1 MLGILRHRS
10 PPAKSY
16 AFHYE
21 DVLGTSFEL
30 QVVATHPDAA
40 QTAEAGVLAE
50 VDRLDR
56 ILSGY
61 SPTSELAKWQAT
73 HGVDVPVSREL
84 ADVLEAAEDWREWTG
99 GAFNASA
106 VSLLELPD
114 GASSETGVS
123 DRLREMDEPLWTVD
137 RAAGAAC
144 RHTHLPVSLDALAKG
159 YIVDRAAAC
168 ARAISGVT
176 QVLVNIGGDLRHH
189 GTQALSVAITDPRA
203 PAENAPPIAV
213 VKLREEALAT
223 SGGCRRSVA
232 MAGRTGSHIIDPRG
246 GRAAEHVMS
255 ASVIA
260 RDCAEAD
267 ALSTA
272 FSVLAPEESVALSDS
287 LAGVGCL
294 VVREDG
300 TTTTNA
306 EWRAHAAA

>member
-1 MLGILRHRS
+1 MLGILRHRP
-10 PPAKSY
+10 PPAQSY

-30 QVVATHPDAA
+30 QVVATHPDVA
-40 QTAEAGVLAE
+40 QSAEAAVLAE

-61 SPTSELAKWQAT
+61 SATSELAKWQET
-73 HGVDVPVSREL
+73 HGVDVPVSTEL

-106 VSLLELPD
+106 VSLLDLPD
-114 GASSETGVS
+114 DTSSATGVS

-144 RHTHLPVSLDALAKG
+144 RRTNLAVSLDALAKG
-159 YIVDRAAAC
+159 YIIDRAAAC

-176 QVLVNIGGDLRHH
+176 EVLVNIGGDLRHH
-189 GTQALSVAITDPRA
+189 GTRALDVAVTDPRA

-213 VKLREEALAT
+213 VKLRGEALAT
-223 SGGCRRSVA
+223 SGGYRRSV
-232 MAGRTGSHIIDPRG
+232 MMGGRSVSHIIDPRA
-246 GRAAEHVMS
+246 GRPAEHVLS

-294 VVREDG
+294 LVRQDG
-300 TTTTNA
+300 TTMTNA
-306 EWRAHAAA
+306 EWRAHAA